1 MLDQVTS
8 RRTGHR
14 QPAAAGFTLIEAIVT
29 VAILGVIMTL
39 VAPSAVDWI
48 VMQRVKSSAS
58 ELVTDIRFARGESI
72 KRGQP
77 VVLSFKT
84 VAGTQTCYTVHTRAE
99 GETRACNCAK
109 GASKACDVSPIP
121 GFPMLAN
128 TLVELKLVAVPAS
141 SKVEL
146 KPNRAE
152 ERFQSLNGMPDP
164 GMAGSFDVDIDGK
177 SSRLLRVVTNVAGR
191 PVICAPS
198 GSRIVGYPACT

>member
-14 QPAAAGFTLIEAIVT
+14 QLAAAGFTLIEAIVT

-84 VAGTQTCYTVHTRAE
+84 DDGTQTCYTVHTRAA
-99 GETRACNCAK
+99 GETGTCNCTL
-109 GASKACDVSPIP
+109 GPSKACDVGGIP
-121 GFPMLAN
+121 GFAVLAD
-128 TLVELKLVAVPAS
+128 TLVELKLVSVLAGT
-141 SKVEL
+141 KVEL

-152 ERFQSLNGMPDP
+152 EKFQALNGLPDP
-164 GMAGSFDVDIDGK
+164 GVAGSFDVDIDGQ
-177 SSRLLRVVTNVAGR
+177 SSRVLRVVTNLAGR